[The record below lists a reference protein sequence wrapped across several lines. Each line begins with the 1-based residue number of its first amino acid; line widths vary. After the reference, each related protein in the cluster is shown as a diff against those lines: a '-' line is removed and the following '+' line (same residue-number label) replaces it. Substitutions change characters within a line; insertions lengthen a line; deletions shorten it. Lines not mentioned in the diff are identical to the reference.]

1 MKYQKSFKDPIRNA
15 WVRVG
20 IFILFLAM
28 LPVWPITGNWFGI
41 PAWAVFAVLVSILT
55 SLFTAFVIVR
65 AWHDPDE
72 LEENND

>member
-1 MKYQKSFKDPIRNA
+1 MKYQNSFKDPIRNV
-15 WVRVG
+15 WVRFG

-55 SLFTAFVIVR
+55 SLFTAFVIVQV
-65 AWHDPDE
+65 WHDPDE
-72 LEENND
+72 LGENND

>member
-1 MKYQKSFKDPIRNA
+1 MKYQNSFKDPIRNV

-55 SLFTAFVIVR
+55 SLFTAFVIVQV
-65 AWHDPDE
+65 WHDPDE
-72 LEENND
+72 LGENND